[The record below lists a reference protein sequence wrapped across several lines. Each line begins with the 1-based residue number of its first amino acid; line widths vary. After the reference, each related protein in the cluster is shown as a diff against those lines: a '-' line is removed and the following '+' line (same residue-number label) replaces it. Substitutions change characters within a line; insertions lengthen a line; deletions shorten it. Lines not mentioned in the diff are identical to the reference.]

1 MMGKLDGQEQLF
13 YEFRLEDH
21 VPTGHLIRRIDAVLD
36 LNFVRPLLAPY
47 YSATGRPS
55 IDPELMLRMLLV
67 GYLFGIRSERRLC
80 DEVHLNLAYRWFC
93 RLGLSGA
100 VPDHSTFTKNRH
112 GRFREGDVF
121 RKLFEEVVA
130 RCAAAGLVI
139 GEDAAI
145 DGSVI
150 KADASPDRRRPGSD
164 GRGSWDEEDRVTRP
178 VREYL
183 DALDGAVAPERDE
196 PKLGEQKYRSE
207 TDPQSG
213 WTIKHGPGSFGY
225 STNYLIDSQT
235 SVILDVNA
243 SPSRFA
249 AEVATTKV
257 MLARIRER
265 FGLVPR
271 RLAADKAYGSAPLLA
286 WLWNEGIEP
295 HIPVLDRRD
304 QAQDKYTRA
313 DFVFDPA
320 SDSFTCPNGKT
331 LRYRGMDHARQ
342 ARAYFAH
349 PRDCAACPVKSACT
363 DGPARRLTRLLQE
376 EARDRTKALAG
387 TAQYDQSRRLRKRIE
402 RLFGD
407 LKHGMGLRR
416 LKLRGL
422 SGANEEFLLAA
433 TVQNLRLLARSAA
446 PA

>member
-21 VPTGHLIRRIDAVLD
+21 VPAGHLIRRIDAVLD
-36 LNFVRPLLAPY
+36 LGFVRPLLAPY

-55 IDPELMLRMLLV
+55 IDPELMLRMMLV

-93 RLGLSGA
+93 RLGLSGG

-121 RKLFEEVVA
+121 RRLFKDVVA

-150 KADASPDRRRPGSD
+150 KADASPERRRPGSED
-164 GRGSWDEEDRVTRP
+164 CGNRSEHDRVTRP

-183 DALDGAVAPERDE
+183 DALDAAAPPERDE
-196 PKLGEQKYRSE
+196 PKQFEQKYVSA

-213 WTIKHGPGSFGY
+213 WTRKHGPGSFGY
-225 STNYLIDSQT
+225 STNYLIDSET
-235 SVILDVNA
+235 SVILDVDA

-249 AEVATTKV
+249 AEVAATKV
-257 MLARIRER
+257 MLARTRER

-286 WLWNEGIEP
+286 WLWDQGIEP
-295 HIPVLDRRD
+295 HIPVMDRRD
-304 QAQDKYTRA
+304 QAPDRYTRE

-331 LRYRGMDHARQ
+331 LRFRGMDYARQ
-342 ARAYFAH
+342 ARSYFAR
-349 PRDCAACPVKSACT
+349 PKDCAVCPRKSACT
-363 DGPARRLTRLLQE
+363 SGPARKVIRLQQE
-376 EARDRTKALAG
+376 DARDRTKALVG
-387 TAQYDQSRRLRKRIE
+387 TAAYDQSRRLRKRIE

-422 SGANEEFLLAA
+422 SGATEEFLLAA
-433 TVQNLRLLARSAA
+433 TVQNLRLLARNPA